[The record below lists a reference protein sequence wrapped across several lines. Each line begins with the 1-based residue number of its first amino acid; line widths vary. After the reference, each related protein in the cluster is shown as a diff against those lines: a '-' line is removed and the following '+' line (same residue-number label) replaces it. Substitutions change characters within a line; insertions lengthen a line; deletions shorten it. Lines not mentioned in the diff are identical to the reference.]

1 MLAAKLPLDRLFSFL
16 NFERKRTAKIM
27 DEKLIKNNAAEAHVV
42 ANSDSIFIPRFLKGV
57 GKIKCCRIGINF
69 YMLR

>member
-1 MLAAKLPLDRLFSFL
+1 
-16 NFERKRTAKIM
+16 M